1 MNLGSK
7 DMTTAA
13 DIIFNDGKRGGGVNE
28 RCFKGSLTVRVF
40 TFKSALWTLLSLI
53 VIP

>member
-13 DIIFNDGKRGGGVNE
+13 DIIFNDGKRGGGGG
-28 RCFKGSLTVRVF
+28 GSMSVVSKVL
-40 TFKSALWTLLSLI
+40 
-53 VIP
+53 